1 MSKPTF
7 KGGMCL
13 GAPYDDELKCY
24 RVFLQSEEGKRFV
37 VLDYRVGATHK
48 KGEIS
53 HDIPNLVE
61 IDKYKNEYEQYSN
74 EALTKGH
81 TTTVSVDDQ
90 GKCET
95 VSALDLKAL
104 SHTEIIAIA
113 GAALNLKAASGTS
126 CSLDECTQAVLGY
139 AIKLMQK

>member
-13 GAPYDDELKCY
+13 GAQYDDELKCY
-24 RVFLQSEEGKRFV
+24 RVFLQSEAGKRFV

-48 KGEIS
+48 KGEMS

-61 IDKYKNEYEQYSN
+61 IDKYKDEYEQYSN
-74 EALTKGH
+74 EALTKST
-81 TTTVSVDDQ
+81 TTTVSVDTS

-104 SHTEIIAIA
+104 SLADFIAVA
-113 GAALNLKAASGTS
+113 GAALNLKATSGTS

>member
-13 GAPYDDELKCY
+13 GAQYDDELKCY
-24 RVFLQSEEGKRFV
+24 RVFLQSEAGKRFV

-48 KGEIS
+48 KGEMSIN
-53 HDIPNLVE
+53 IPNLVE
-61 IDKYKNEYEQYSN
+61 IDKYKDEYEQYSN
-74 EALTKGH
+74 EALIKST
-81 TTTVSVDDQ
+81 TTTVSVDTS

-104 SHTEIIAIA
+104 SLADFIAVA
-113 GAALNLKAASGTS
+113 GAALNLKATSGTS